1 MARESF
7 RAFSADLETMA
18 NSWAKSAVTTEV
30 WKDLGFFGNTES
42 KPFRVSSGN
51 VLGIGK
57 PGAKKADNVCRAAHE
72 KVASDLAFEL
82 RLPIP
87 PVILLDMG
95 ELKEADRVRYV
106 AISAIPFPQPS
117 SWGQASATFTDQH
130 KNEASQV
137 MSAMLAFET
146 WVSCNDRK
154 DDHVLAYLSAAA
166 QPLQLAFI
174 DYAFSMSYH
183 WTVPDDPA
191 GLTGTYLPV
200 QKDDDALRTMVDRI
214 EQFDD
219 AKLNGIVTRIPNEYL
234 PEEKQTL
241 IIANLKNR
249 KQKLH
254 TLFGLK

>member
-1 MARESF
+1 MARGSF
-7 RAFSADLETMA
+7 RAFSGDLETMA
-18 NSWAKSAVTTEV
+18 DSWAKSAVTTEV
-30 WKDLGFFGNTES
+30 WKDEGFFVNTES

-51 VLGIGK
+51 VVGIGK
-57 PGAKKADNVCRAAHE
+57 PGEKKADNVCRTAHE
-72 KVASDLAFEL
+72 KISSDLAFEL
-82 RLPIP
+82 KLPIP

-95 ELKEADRVRYV
+95 ELKEANRERYV

-154 DDHVLAYLSAAA
+154 DDHVLAYLPAAA
-166 QPLQLAFI
+166 HPLQLAFI

-214 EQFDD
+214 NQFEDD
-219 AKLNGIVTRIPNEYL
+219 KVRDIVTRIPREYL
-234 PEEKQTL
+234 QEAKQAL
-241 IIANLKNR
+241 ILANLKSR
-249 KQKLH
+249 KEKLH